1 MNNNCA
7 NCCICYEHGNVP
19 CRNGKGCT
27 AIMCMTCVA
36 KMYLRHQ
43 DNCPICRRLWFQ
55 PDFHATYASSR
66 QVNQNY
72 IAMWSFSAGLVHA
85 QVRMLHDGHVCKG
98 MPLFG
103 DMSSR
108 GVPQGQGCRETGK
121 EYAYDIGSI
130 VAEIDDDDKISVALT
145 EIEGDHFQV
154 NLADS
159 SPLDHITQQLQ
170 QMNIPYTTIQDTY
183 DYFSVRGKGFKQFIK
198 KGRFF

>member
-1 MNNNCA
+1 
-7 NCCICYEHGNVP
+7 
-19 CRNGKGCT
+19 
-27 AIMCMTCVA
+27 
-36 KMYLRHQ
+36 MYLRHQ

-85 QVRMLHDGHVCKG
+85 QVRMLHDGHVQGHAIVLETC
-98 MPLFG
+98 PV
-103 DMSSR
+103 
-108 GVPQGQGCRETGK
+108 GVSHKAKDVEK
-121 EYAYDIGSI
+121 LEKYAYDIGSI